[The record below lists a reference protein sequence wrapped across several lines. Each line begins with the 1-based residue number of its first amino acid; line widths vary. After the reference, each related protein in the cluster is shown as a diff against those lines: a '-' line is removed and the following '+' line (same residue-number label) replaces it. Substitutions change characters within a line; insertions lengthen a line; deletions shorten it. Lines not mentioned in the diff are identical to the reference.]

1 MKKIFLGLLAMVFCL
16 NSFAAT
22 GVADDFAR
30 LVDDYQYSLT
40 VDWDQKNPAVED
52 QITKKFFLGLDQLTK
67 EKGLKIEEIEK
78 MVTAK
83 VKDPKALEAIRVKIA
98 LLGKN
103 PNQREVMEL
112 LKAESKNLYSAGASW
127 NGEAVMVYGLVIVF
141 AALTAYAI
149 YFQLTHEC
157 VRWEEN
163 DYKTCYAETD
173 YGCDSMG
180 WDCGTVYTGRTVCD
194 YESYC
199 AEYVKNQ

>member
-1 MKKIFLGLLAMVFCL
+1 MRKVFLGLLAMVFCL

-40 VDWDQKNPAVED
+40 VDWDQKDSAVEE
-52 QITKKFFLGLDQLTK
+52 QLTKKFFLGLEQLTK
-67 EKGLKIEEIEK
+67 EKGLKAEELEK
-78 MVTAK
+78 MVSAK
-83 VKDPKALEAIRVKIA
+83 VKDPKALAAIRVKIA

-103 PNQREVMEL
+103 ASQKEVMEL
-112 LKAESKNLYSAGASW
+112 LKSESKNLYTSGASW
-127 NGEAVMVYGLVIVF
+127 NGDAVITYGLVILV
-141 AALTAYAI
+141 AALVAYGI

-157 VRWEEN
+157 VRWEQN

-173 YGCDSMG
+173 YGCDYSG

-199 AEYVKNQ
+199 AEYVKK